1 MGQTRKQKRKVK
13 KTQKKKPVVN
23 LTLYADYHPE
33 TSTQGFGYV
42 NAKKARDTLAQL
54 RKMGADRNYTL
65 QVVNTMYNRAK
76 FHQNRTAGMEAA
88 MKVYEAFLKKFKGAE
103 KAKVK
108 DKAKAKAKAKA
119 KDKVKDKF
127 EEVEEE
133 EAEEEVP
140 IWGESYRW
148 DAKSKKVKIYA
159 GEKKGYV
166 FLRPFQKIMK
176 GEVLKMLEEDLR
188 SPTMRESYSAVE
200 IEKIRKLGEKR
211 VEQFIR
217 QDCRVMAG
225 GKEFRGVSPGMI
237 VKRIIEEIEGYDLIN
252 AD

>member
-1 MGQTRKQKRKVK
+1 MSKQKKQMPKVK
-13 KTQKKKPVVN
+13 KTQKKKKKKSVVN

-88 MKVYEAFLKKFKGAE
+88 MKVYEEFLKKFNKE
-103 KAKVK
+103 
-108 DKAKAKAKAKA
+108 
-119 KDKVKDKF
+119 F
-127 EEVEEE
+127 EE
-133 EAEEEVP
+133 EAVEEVP

-188 SPTMRESYSAVE
+188 GPTMRESYSAVE

-237 VKRIIEEIEGYDLIN
+237 VKRIIEEFDR
-252 AD
+252 

>member
-1 MGQTRKQKRKVK
+1 MGQMSKQKKQMPKVK
-13 KTQKKKPVVN
+13 KTQKKKKKKSVVN

-88 MKVYEAFLKKFKGAE
+88 MKVYEEFLKKFNKE
-103 KAKVK
+103 
-108 DKAKAKAKAKA
+108 
-119 KDKVKDKF
+119 F
-127 EEVEEE
+127 EE
-133 EAEEEVP
+133 EAVEEVP

-166 FLRPFQKIMK
+166 SLRPFQKIMK

-188 SPTMRESYSAVE
+188 GPTMRESYSAVE

-237 VKRIIEEIEGYDLIN
+237 VKRIIEEFDR
-252 AD
+252 

>member
-1 MGQTRKQKRKVK
+1 MGQMSKQKKQMPKVK
-13 KTQKKKPVVN
+13 KTQKKKKKKSVVN

-88 MKVYEAFLKKFKGAE
+88 MKVYEEFLKKFNKE
-103 KAKVK
+103 
-108 DKAKAKAKAKA
+108 
-119 KDKVKDKF
+119 F
-127 EEVEEE
+127 EE
-133 EAEEEVP
+133 EAVEEVP

-237 VKRIIEEIEGYDLIN
+237 VKRIIEEFDR
-252 AD
+252 

>member
-1 MGQTRKQKRKVK
+1 
-13 KTQKKKPVVN
+13 
-23 LTLYADYHPE
+23 
-33 TSTQGFGYV
+33 
-42 NAKKARDTLAQL
+42 
-54 RKMGADRNYTL
+54 
-65 QVVNTMYNRAK
+65 
-76 FHQNRTAGMEAA
+76 MEAA
-88 MKVYEAFLKKFKGAE
+88 MKVYEGFLKKFNKE
-103 KAKVK
+103 
-108 DKAKAKAKAKA
+108 
-119 KDKVKDKF
+119 F
-127 EEVEEE
+127 EE
-133 EAEEEVP
+133 EAVEEVP

-188 SPTMRESYSAVE
+188 GPTMRESYSAVE

-237 VKRIIEEIEGYDLIN
+237 VKRIIEEFDK
-252 AD
+252 

>member
-13 KTQKKKPVVN
+13 KTQKKKSVVN

-103 KAKVK
+103 KAK
-108 DKAKAKAKAKA
+108 AKA
-119 KDKVKDKF
+119 KDKVKGKAKDKF
-127 EEVEEE
+127 EEVEVEE
-133 EAEEEVP
+133 EEEVP

-166 FLRPFQKIMK
+166 SLRPFQKIMK

-237 VKRIIEEIEGYDLIN
+237 VKRIIEEFDK
-252 AD
+252 